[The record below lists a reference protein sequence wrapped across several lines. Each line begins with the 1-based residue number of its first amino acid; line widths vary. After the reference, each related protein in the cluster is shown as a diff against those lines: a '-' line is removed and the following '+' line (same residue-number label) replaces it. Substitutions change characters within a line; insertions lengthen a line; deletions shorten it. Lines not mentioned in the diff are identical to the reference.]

1 MASYSNNNTCTKD
14 SAINA
19 SEAVPTKVT
28 KWTGKKFDLSGQVLP
43 FAGNTIISHLHLN
56 SDLYKTLLPIHEKLN
71 SSRFTT
77 FYALLPPSSWHMT
90 VFEGVC
96 DQRRKSDVWPKD
108 LPLDAPLASC
118 HDLFKDKLSKF
129 DLGIPIPLRLAVT
142 GLVMSR
148 GGIRLDLAPINE
160 EEEKSLRGLRN
171 RLSDLLQIRARG
183 HDTYVFHLALA
194 YKIVPMGH
202 EDEEAL
208 LNLLQE
214 WYMTIP
220 HDFELG
226 APEFCHFDNMFAFNR
241 QMFLK

>member
-1 MASYSNNNTCTKD
+1 
-14 SAINA
+14 
-19 SEAVPTKVT
+19 
-28 KWTGKKFDLSGQVLP
+28 
-43 FAGNTIISHLHLN
+43 
-56 SDLYKTLLPIHEKLN
+56 
-71 SSRFTT
+71 
-77 FYALLPPSSWHMT
+77 MT

-96 DQRRKSDVWPKD
+96 DQRRKPDVWPKD
-108 LPLDAPLASC
+108 LPLDAPLATC

-129 DLGIPIPLRLAVT
+129 DLDVPIPLRLAVT

-148 GGIRLDLAPINE
+148 SGIRLDLAPVDDD
-160 EEEKSLRGLRN
+160 EEKSLRGLRN

-183 HDTYVFHLALA
+183 HDIYVFHLALA
-194 YKIVPMGH
+194 YKIALMGR

-208 LNLLQE
+208 LNSLQE

-226 APEFCHFDNMFAFNR
+226 APEFCHFDDMFSFHR